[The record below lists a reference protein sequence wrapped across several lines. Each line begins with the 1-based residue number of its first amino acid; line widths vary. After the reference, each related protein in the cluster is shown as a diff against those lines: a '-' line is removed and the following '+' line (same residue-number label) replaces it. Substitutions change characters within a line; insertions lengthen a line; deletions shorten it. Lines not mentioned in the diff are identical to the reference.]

1 MKASDAMQDKI
12 TALEAEIERLKEA
25 HRIYLIDLYIGNGTD
40 IHNVWIGSLKHPG
53 EGGEFSKTA
62 VNAVLKKFYEE
73 NL

>member
-1 MKASDAMQDKI
+1 MKASNAMQDKI

-40 IHNVWIGSLKHPG
+40 IHNVWIGALKHPG

-62 VNAVLKKFYEE
+62 VNAILRKFYDE